1 MLEEMMMNIDTLTN
15 ENRAILHRM
24 RDLNMRAGTEV
35 FPLPK
40 PEDLQRRFAA
50 GLKGARRVRE
60 ITDWDALRLPPLD
73 QSVVNNVLAGCPDT
87 ITVLGMAVKVEYE
100 SPYGGIAPHP
110 HIKLPSSLI
119 NGRRWLELPDE
130 GVRLPSGRI
139 VAVGFY
145 ATGYSD
151 FVGGT
156 DIPALKEKVRESL
169 NRGLW
174 ERWNKPELSTP
185 VDAIA
190 PIEERQYGRCV
201 VTDVP
206 LIAYGTVRRGWSSW
220 STHWTRDR
228 AEAEQVWS
236 DSCRR
241 FAEAQEEARRAELTK
256 HLGELYKRHRD
267 TVPEALRNRMYHA
280 IYGYN
285 RQSAAEIELIIV
297 EVEAL
302 LKPKTETDLK
312 KIDMSQL
319 FGGARVR

>member
-1 MLEEMMMNIDTLTN
+1 MNIDTIVT
-15 ENRAILHRM
+15 ENRALLHRM
-24 RDLNMRAGTEV
+24 RDLNMRAGTEM
-35 FPLPK
+35 FPIPK

-60 ITDWDALRLPPLD
+60 IIDWDALRLPSLD
-73 QSVVNNVLAGCPDT
+73 QSVVKSILAGCPDT

-100 SPYGGIAPHP
+100 DEYGGVRRDPRV
-110 HIKLPSSLI
+110 KLPTVLVS
-119 NGRRWLELPDE
+119 NRAWLGLPDE
-130 GVRLPSGRI
+130 GVSLPNGRR
-139 VAVGFY
+139 VAVVFSPN
-145 ATGYSD
+145 GYSD
-151 FVGGT
+151 WVGGT

-174 ERWNKPELSTP
+174 ERWNKPELPTP

-206 LIAYGTVRRGWSSW
+206 LIAYGTVRRSWSSW
-220 STHWTRDR
+220 STYWTRDR
-228 AEAEQVWS
+228 AEAEQVRG

-241 FAEAQEEARRAELTK
+241 FAEVQEEARRAELAK
-256 HLGELYKRHRD
+256 YLGELYKQYRD
-267 TVPEALRNRMYHA
+267 TAPETLRNRMYHA
-280 IYGYN
+280 VYGYN
-285 RQSAAEIELIIV
+285 RPSAAEIELIIV

-319 FGGARVR
+319 FGGAAKVR